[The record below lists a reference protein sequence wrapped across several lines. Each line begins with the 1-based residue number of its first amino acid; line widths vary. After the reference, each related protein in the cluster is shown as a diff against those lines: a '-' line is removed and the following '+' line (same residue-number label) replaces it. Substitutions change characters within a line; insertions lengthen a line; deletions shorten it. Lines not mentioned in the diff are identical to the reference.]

1 MSNSLP
7 LETLASATETAD
19 EIADETVTMG
29 CCGPILP
36 LQLTDDA
43 AGELST
49 VFKALANPVRLQ
61 MLDILNRRAGEV
73 CVCDIEGHFDLSQ
86 PTISHH
92 LRALRQAGLVDA
104 EQRGTWIYYRARRD
118 DGADAGV
125 SWWVLLLTRDAV
137 MRSAYTGRVG

>member
-1 MSNSLP
+1 
-7 LETLASATETAD
+7 
-19 EIADETVTMG
+19 
-29 CCGPILP
+29 ILP

-92 LRALRQAGLVDA
+92 LRVLRQAGLVDA
-104 EQRGTWIYYRARRD
+104 EQRGTWIYYRVRAE
-118 DGADAGV
+118 
-125 SWWVLLLTRDAV
+125 TMEQ
-137 MRSAYTGRVG
+137 MRAFLGGFCC